1 MKTIQRLYVY
11 LVAFIS
17 LEVVLWGLIGL
28 ARSIFSDDQIGGA
41 NQLASAL
48 SLILVGV
55 PVFLLHWW
63 LAQRNIDDPDERFA
77 RLRAIFVYGS
87 LLATLIPV
95 VQNILALVSRLWL
108 SIFGLVTDLAIIGEG
123 QSWIDNL
130 LAILMNGLI
139 AAYFLSV
146 ERKDWSAA
154 PQGDSYP
161 ESRRLYRY
169 IWVIY
174 ALAMVVGGVQQ
185 VLYFL
190 LNLSETIGDTTQAG
204 LANGLALLIVGTP
217 LWYFWW
223 QRIVGQS
230 LEQPPEKQS
239 ILRIFVLYALS
250 LIGIGGV
257 LIPAGLVLD
266 VIFRA
271 IFGEMM
277 SGAGFITEISGPLS
291 AAVSFGGIWAYY
303 GRVLITEVEALPAT
317 PRRDGLRRLY
327 NYILAAIGLIT
338 TVVGVSA
345 LFSFVIDTLIGT
357 FPWGI
362 TLREKLAAALAT
374 LIVGLPLWILT
385 WQPLVSK
392 ATQEGEAGDHA
403 RRSLTRKI
411 YLFAALFAGVIGVM
425 VSAGSLIFQIL
436 STVLGEKPDNFQRA
450 SLVLLEMLIIF
461 AGLLAYHWVT
471 LRADGRR
478 AEQSLAARHEAFP
491 VLVLTTAIGEFSNA
505 ILAALQREMPSLPA
519 VVHVVDSGVPDETL
533 SAAEVVIV
541 PGELAANPPE
551 AIRLWLQGFAGTK
564 LVVPTPA
571 KGWLWTF
578 GTGKPITNLVEQAA
592 KMVRHLAEGEDISA
606 ARETS
611 PWMVVLYIVAALV
624 GVPLLISLFSILG
637 DILY

>member
-1 MKTIQRLYVY
+1 MKTIRRLYVY

-41 NQLASAL
+41 NQLARAL

-55 PVFLLHWW
+55 PDFLLHWW
-63 LAQRNIDDPDERFA
+63 LAQKNIDDRDERFA

-87 LLATLIPV
+87 LLATLMPV
-95 VQNILALVSRLWL
+95 VQNILALLSRLWL
-108 SIFGLVTDLAIIGEG
+108 SIFGLATNLAVIGEG
-123 QSWIDNL
+123 QTWVDNL

-146 ERKDWSAA
+146 ERKDWAA
-154 PQGDSYP
+154 EPQGDAYP

-185 VLYFL
+185 VLYFI

-223 QRIVGQS
+223 QRVVRPS
-230 LEQPPEKQS
+230 LEHMPEKQS
-239 ILRIFVLYALS
+239 ILRIFVLYVLS
-250 LIGIGGV
+250 LIGVGGV

-271 IFGEMM
+271 IFGESMG
-277 SGAGFITEISGPLS
+277 GAGFLTEISGPLS
-291 AAVSFGGIWAYY
+291 AAVPFGGIWAYY
-303 GRVLITEVEALPAT
+303 GRVLTAEVDDLPAT
-317 PRRDGLRRLY
+317 PRRSGLRRLY
-327 NYILAAIGLIT
+327 SYILSAVGLIAT
-338 TVVGVSA
+338 IIGVTA
-345 LFSFVIDTLIGT
+345 LFSFVIDTLINT

-362 TLREKLAAALAT
+362 TLRERLSAALAT

-385 WQPLVSK
+385 WRPL
-392 ATQEGEAGDHA
+392 AARAAEEGEAGDHA
-403 RRSLTRKI
+403 RRSVVRKA
-411 YLFAALFAGVIGVM
+411 YLYLALFAGVIGVM

-436 STVLGEKPDNFQRA
+436 STVLGDKPDNFQRA

-478 AEQSLAARHEAFP
+478 AEQSLAARHAAFP
-491 VLVLTTAIGEFSNA
+491 VLVLTTAINEFSDG
-505 ILAALQREMPSLPA
+505 ILAALQRETPSLPA
-519 VVHVVDSGVPDETL
+519 AVHVVDRGVPDETL
-533 SAAEVVIV
+533 AAAQTVIIS
-541 PGELAANPPE
+541 GELAANPPE
-551 AIRLWLQGFAGTK
+551 AIRLWLQSFGGTK
-564 LVVPTPA
+564 IVVPTPA
-571 KGWLWTF
+571 EGWLWTF
-578 GTGKPITNLVEQAA
+578 GTGKPISNLVQQTA
-592 KMVRHLAEGEDISA
+592 KMVRHLAEGEELPTA
-606 ARETS
+606 KETS
-611 PWMVVLYIVAALV
+611 PWMVVLYVVAAIV

-637 DILY
+637 EILY